1 MVNDGSTD
9 SETLRIL
16 ETISAKYRV
25 LNQNNQG
32 ASSARN
38 TGIATARGEYI
49 IPLDADNLICPAILT
64 EGSAILNRNPE
75 IGMVYGDK
83 EVFGER
89 SFLSRNRSVEM
100 AYILY
105 HHHIDTCAIYRKEM
119 WADVGGY
126 DIKILFDSLEDW
138 MFWLEAL
145 HRDWQF
151 QYVDQVFFLYRH
163 RSGSKSRRTH
173 KNPVSKLALT
183 EYSYRKKEIFLAKAE
198 QNGLVLSAQAQE
210 LRVKWTWVLA
220 WRYLTM
226 GNRKEAL
233 TYFRKSAGAGET
245 FLRSFAIWINFA
257 FNLIKR

>member
-25 LNQNNQG
+25 LTQKNLG

-38 TGIATARGEYI
+38 AGIAKARGQYI
-49 IPLDADNLICPAILT
+49 IPLDADNLICPSILT
-64 EGSAILNRNPE
+64 KGADILNRNPE

-105 HHHIDTCAIYRKEM
+105 HHHIDTCAIFRKEM

-126 DIKILFDSLEDW
+126 DIKLPFDSLEDW

-151 QYVDQVFFLYRH
+151 QYVDQVFFLYRY
-163 RSGSKSRRTH
+163 RSGSKSRRTQ
-173 KNPVSKLALT
+173 KNPVSKLILT
-183 EYSYRKKEIFLAKAE
+183 EYFYQKKEIFLAKAE
-198 QNGLVLSAQAQE
+198 GNGLVFSTQAQE
-210 LRVKWTWVLA
+210 LRVKWTLVLA
-220 WRYLTM
+220 CRYLIM
-226 GNRKEAL
+226 GNPKVAL
-233 TYFRKSAGAGET
+233 AYIRKSAGAGGT
-245 FLRSFAIWINFA
+245 ILRSFAIWISFA
-257 FNLIKR
+257 FNQIKP